1 MASLTIGNGLIKIDS
16 RAFEACDI
24 PFVVSFIENPFKTK
38 ITSDTFSKN
47 TVNNATLYV
56 PEGSID
62 KYRAT
67 SWWQIF
73 VFIEE
78 GTGGSNP
85 PPTPQKCEKPTI
97 SYMNGKLT
105 FNCETEGAICHST
118 ITDTDIKS
126 YNDVEVQLSV
136 TYNIS
141 IYATKAGY
149 ENSDVATAALCW
161 IDANPKTEGIESSVA
176 QVRANPILIQTNNGE
191 ITVTGADDGA
201 SISAYSISGRIIAS
215 KLSNGSD
222 TKLITDLKRGE
233 VVIIKINEKTV
244 KLIMQ

>member
-1 MASLTIGNGLIKIDS
+1 
-16 RAFEACDI
+16 
-24 PFVVSFIENPFKTK
+24 
-38 ITSDTFSKN
+38 
-47 TVNNATLYV
+47 
-56 PEGSID
+56 
-62 KYRAT
+62 
-67 SWWQIF
+67 
-73 VFIEE
+73 
-78 GTGGSNP
+78 
-85 PPTPQKCEKPTI
+85 
-97 SYMNGKLT
+97 MNGKLT